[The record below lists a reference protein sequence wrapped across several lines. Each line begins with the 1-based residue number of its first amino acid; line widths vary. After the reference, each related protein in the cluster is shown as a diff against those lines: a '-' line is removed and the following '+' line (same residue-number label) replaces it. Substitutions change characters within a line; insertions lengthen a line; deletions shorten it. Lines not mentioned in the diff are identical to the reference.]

1 MIIKIC
7 GITRAEDADHAAR
20 AGADWI
26 GLNLWPRSRR
36 HVEPEL
42 AAEVAAAAR
51 AARPGVRLVGVF
63 VDEEPERIEEMT
75 ALLQLDFV
83 QLHGDE
89 SPEVTAR
96 FGARAI
102 KALAVAQEV
111 DVERIAAYGC
121 STFLVDTPTAGR
133 GGSGVVGDWALA
145 RRAAALRPV
154 LLAGGL
160 TPDNVA
166 AAVAA
171 VGPFGVD
178 VASGV
183 ERAPGVKDA
192 ALVERFIAEAR
203 RAAP

>member
-7 GITRAEDADHAAR
+7 GITRAEDAAHAAR

-26 GLNLWPRSRR
+26 GLNLWARSKR
-36 HVEPEL
+36 HVVPEL

-51 AARPGVRLVGVF
+51 EARPGVRLVGVF
-63 VDEEPERIEEMT
+63 VDEEPARMDELA

-89 SPEVTAR
+89 SPDVAAR

-102 KALAVAQEV
+102 KALAVALEADV
-111 DVERIAAYGC
+111 DRIAAYGC
-121 STFLVDTPTAGR
+121 STFLIDTPTPGR

-166 AAVAA
+166 DAVAA